1 MCMFTQCFGDV
12 RSRLVGWRTGEF
24 HRPFRRRASSVVG
37 ARILNG
43 QKTFKEFKSLNQ
55 TKKSNCRDKE
65 KNGGLGCV
73 GSTAQLAFFLC
84 LRGFFSRPSLH
95 KEHKLICIPRTVR
108 DIHSLISS
116 SHVQSQGSISHLGLH
131 HEIHPLLYIT
141 PPRQI
146 PLPPKKS
153 KKKETMCRQEYTKCR
168 NVNCNGFAEMLAHTP
183 CENKPNCEIQY
194 VRVRRPRTAE
204 PHCPECRWKDP
215 KERTRASTRAW
226 RKRTGYKSWEGAKR
240 KRAAA
245 AAAAQAAGASTA
257 VGNTHSAVGG
267 QQDPGLVSTSDDF
280 DEAYDSLFDEPTDDD
295 DAADEEGLGGSSFP
309 IDPALLHVDSIL
321 SSGPDRAA
329 NMRDAERYLRDMG
342 AGSKKASKE
351 KEK

>member
-1 MCMFTQCFGDV
+1 MLKVLEIWMGKKD
-12 RSRLVGWRTGEF
+12 L
-24 HRPFRRRASSVVG
+24 
-37 ARILNG
+37 
-43 QKTFKEFKSLNQ
+43 KEFKSLYQ
-55 TKKSNCRDKE
+55 TKESKCRDKE
-65 KNGGLGCV
+65 KNGGLGFV

-108 DIHSLISS
+108 DIHSLKSS
-116 SHVQSQGSISHLGLH
+116 SHAQSQGSISHLGLH

-146 PLPPKKS
+146 PPRPKKS

-204 PHCPECRWKDP
+204 PYCPECRGKDP

-226 RKRTGYKSWEGAKR
+226 RKRTGYKSWEGVKR

-245 AAAAQAAGASTA
+245 AAAAAAAGVAQAAGSSTA
-257 VGNTHSAVGG
+257 VGDTHSAVGG

-295 DAADEEGLGGSSFP
+295 DDPADEQGLGASSVP
-309 IDPALLHVDSIL
+309 IDPALLHVDTIL

-342 AGSKKASKE
+342 TGSKKASKE